1 MSFWS
6 AVVIIVAIIA
16 ITNLRMAKYR
26 ARGLHGAHPGRFIDA
41 GPIGPSP
48 RELELQRE
56 VESLR
61 ERVNVLERIAT
72 DGRKTQALA
81 AEIESLR
88 DN

>member
-41 GPIGPSP
+41 GPIGRP
-48 RELELQRE
+48 RANSNSSAR
-56 VESLR
+56 SKACG
-61 ERVNVLERIAT
+61 NA
-72 DGRKTQALA
+72 
-81 AEIESLR
+81 
-88 DN
+88 

>member
-16 ITNLRMAKYR
+16 VTNLRMARYR
-26 ARGLHGAHPGRFIDA
+26 TRGLHGAHPGRFIDTGA
-41 GPIGPSP
+41 ISPSP

-72 DGRKTQALA
+72 DGRKTQSLA

-88 DN
+88 DS